1 MNISSSTGVNAQAL
15 TFNSPQ
21 SSPAPQNAPVE
32 RLEANSGINTEATRD
47 LQATDN
53 SSAEVGQTAVTFN
66 GQAQLTDFTEQ
77 SVGTIID
84 VTA

>member
-1 MNISSSTGVNAQAL
+1 MNISSSTGLNAQAL

-21 SSPAPQNAPVE
+21 SSPAPESVPTE
-32 RLEANSGINTEATRD
+32 RLEANSGINTEATRE
-47 LQATDN
+47 LQASDN

-66 GQAQLTDFTEQ
+66 GQAQLTDFNER

-84 VTA
+84 VRA